1 MKEILFLIF
10 ILCATNI
17 TAQLNSI
24 DNKIKDFEVKGL
36 RFGLSEKDF
45 IEMYPDAEIITQH
58 YDIVKYKYIFPKQGM
73 INCKFENEKFLEA
86 SIVLFAYGDEVDG
99 LINTLVNYFDGYK
112 GQNMK
117 LEDIY
122 GINWFSTD
130 SIRVITL
137 TYKDAKDAAIIY
149 MKEIKPGFYL
159 MQEKFEINKF
169 EISVENIFFKKNI
182 RNTFLNETAEGI
194 FACIEIEITNLA
206 NKNQML
212 DELKIL
218 IILLINSTEY
228 TYEPSFDPT
237 YIMNSEP
244 KRFLL
249 GLNQIPPL
257 IPIKT
262 TLVFEI
268 PSEKYSMFI
277 TFGDRKLEEGWRS
290 VRLRNY

>member
-1 MKEILFLIF
+1 MKEIIFLIF
-10 ILCATNI
+10 ILCGTNI
-17 TAQLNSI
+17 TAQLSTI
-24 DNKIKDFEVKGL
+24 DNKIKDFDFKGL

-58 YDIVKYKYIFPKQGM
+58 YDIVEYRELFSKQCM

-86 SIVLFAYGDEVDG
+86 SILLLASGDEFDG

-130 SIRVITL
+130 SIRQVVL
-137 TYKDAKDAAIIY
+137 TYKEEKDAVIIF
-149 MKEIKPGFYL
+149 MKEIKRGLYL
-159 MQEKFEINKF
+159 MREKFEINKF

-182 RNTFLNETAEGI
+182 KNTFLNETAEGI

-218 IILLINSTEY
+218 FILLINSIQY
-228 TYEPSFDPT
+228 TYEPSFNPT

-249 GLNQIPPL
+249 GLTQIPPL

-262 TLVFEI
+262 TIVFEI
-268 PSEKYSMFI
+268 PSEKHIMFL
-277 TFGDRKLEEGWRS
+277 TFGDRKLKEGWRS
-290 VRLRNY
+290 VRLRNN